1 MSSTGV
7 ATPEALLRLGVQ
19 GLDLVLPA
27 GGIERLLAYLKLLE
41 KWSKAYSLT
50 AIRNPHAAVSHHV
63 LDSLAVVAHLPAGT
77 LADIGCGGGL
87 PGIPIAIA
95 QPERGVTLN
104 DSNQK
109 KIAFVR
115 QVKIELGLS
124 NVALH
129 AGRVEA
135 WQPPVRFDIAI
146 SRAFATLSD
155 FVGLS
160 RGIVRPGGWFAAM
173 KGILPAAEI
182 SALPADMR
190 SRVVRLEVP
199 FLEGERHLVLCQ
211 AGAP

>member
-7 ATPEALLRLGVQ
+7 EAREALLHLGVQ
-19 GLDLVLPA
+19 RLELTLPEGSIA
-27 GGIERLLAYLKLLE
+27 KLLAYLQLLE
-41 KWSKAYSLT
+41 KWSKAYNLT
-50 AIRNPHAAVSHHV
+50 AIRDPHAAVSHHV

-77 LADIGCGGGL
+77 LADVGCGGGL

-124 NVALH
+124 NVELH

-135 WQPPVRFDIAI
+135 WQPALRFDVAI
-146 SRAFATLSD
+146 TRAFATLSEFID
-155 FVGLS
+155 LS
-160 RGIVRPGGWFAAM
+160 RQIVRPGGWFAAM
-173 KGILPAAEI
+173 KGILPRAEL
-182 SALPADMR
+182 AGLPADVR
-190 SRVVRLEVP
+190 ARTLRLEVP

-211 AGAP
+211 CGAP